1 VSFGRKKYVH
11 VLAALAI
18 ALTGLCATTTS
29 ANADPEQD
37 LQEAKAKVEKLHHL
51 AEVASERYNDAR
63 VKAVDLKTRLDAL
76 NADLERQQKVVDGMR
91 RDVATSVVD
100 QFQGSS
106 LSASTQMVLSDDP
119 DAFLDN
125 LNAVST
131 FNTQKGQIL
140 GDYQEELERLELRR
154 KAVREESA
162 KLDALQREM
171 LAEKQKVDDRS
182 AEAEEVVSGLEAEAA
197 AQLAAVSTTDTA
209 SAGTSAAQA
218 PVSDV
223 PASGRAKVAVDYA
236 LAQVGKPYVYGA
248 AGPDSFDCSGLTMAA
263 WGAAGVSL
271 PHSSSGQQGVTR
283 PISASELVPGDLV
296 FYYSPTSHVGIY
308 IGNGQV
314 VSALNPSQGI
324 QVHSLYMMPFNG
336 AGRVG

>member
-11 VLAALAI
+11 VLAAFAI
-18 ALTGLCATTTS
+18 ALTGLFATTTS

-51 AEVASERYNDAR
+51 AEVASERFNDAR

-140 GDYQEELERLELRR
+140 GDYQEQLERLELRR

-162 KLDALQREM
+162 KLDDLQRQM
-171 LAEKQKVDDRS
+171 LGEKQQVDDRS
-182 AEAEEVVSGLEAEAA
+182 AEAEAVLDGLEAE
-197 AQLAAVSTTDTA
+197 QREQVLAAPAGSTSTA
-209 SAGTSAAQA
+209 SVAPAQVATNA
-218 PVSDV
+218 PVS
-223 PASGRAKVAVDYA
+223 GRAGAAVQFA
-236 LAQVGKPYVYGA
+236 MAQVGKPYVYGA
-248 AGPDSFDCSGLTMAA
+248 SGPDAYDCSGLTMAA
-263 WGAAGVSL
+263 WAAAGVSL
-271 PHSSSGQQGVTR
+271 PHSSSAQQGSGR
-283 PISASELVPGDLV
+283 PVSESELAPGDLV
-296 FYYSPTSHVGIY
+296 FYYSPVSHVGIY
-308 IGNGQV
+308 VGNGMV
-314 VSALNPSQGI
+314 VSALNPSSGVQL
-324 QVHSLYMMPFNG
+324 HSLHMMPYNG
-336 AGRVG
+336 AVRPG